1 MGIGFWALSDVSH
14 AWALGKGPGNNPPST
29 TNRGDART
37 PVVVTVLPPLKPI
50 KEINRRF
57 TLGFKLLG
65 FWLASRKIGRLG
77 S

>member
-1 MGIGFWALSDVSH
+1 MFH
-14 AWALGKGPGNNPPST
+14 MLGLWVRVQATIPRAPPTEGMLGPL
-29 TNRGDART
+29 
-37 PVVVTVLPPLKPI
+37 VVVTVLPPLKPI